1 MASGGIRPHN
11 GFDFKQLCETF
22 SQICPDFRGSQTE
35 KSQSLDFANKV
46 LFDLGPKMH
55 QIKQSGSGQM
65 WRLIFSGGDSV
76 FIYSYTFK
84 SPINV
89 NPRVHDKKLYL
100 TLKQAGL
107 LAVNK
112 LCSVLPDL
120 HNPRDK
126 ILLTPLAR
134 AVFAPQNISNI
145 ATALTVRLGRAV
157 ESGEVVKAV
166 ISSCQTDGFHLPH
179 SQCHI
184 ALVAIEVTVT
194 SSSQREKLRLKTLRL
209 YAKMSKTFDEAQYNI
224 YAQYSKLDKRPPDVE
239 LPQPSTS
246 DPGNPSHIPGK
257 SISTVLRS
265 IARTVDDPLSGGTID
280 IDFVEHSVTQN
291 EIMPTPVVLQ
301 VEATTL
307 DRIKLVNLL
316 PK

>member
-1 MASGGIRPHN
+1 MASRGTRPHN

-22 SQICPDFRGSQTE
+22 SKICPDFRGSQTE
-35 KSQSLDFANKV
+35 MSQSLDFANKV
-46 LFDLGPKMH
+46 LFALGPKMH
-55 QIKQSGSGQM
+55 QIKRSGSGQM
-65 WRLIFSGGDSV
+65 WRLIFSGGNSV

-89 NPRVHDKKLYL
+89 NPP
-100 TLKQAGL
+100 
-107 LAVNK
+107 VNK

-134 AVFAPQNISNI
+134 AVFEPQNISNI

-157 ESGEVVKAV
+157 DSGEVVKAV

-209 YAKMSKTFDEAQYNI
+209 YAKMSKTFDEGQYNI

-239 LPQPSTS
+239 LSQPSTS
-246 DPGNPSHIPGK
+246 DPGNPSQMPGK

-280 IDFVEHSVTQN
+280 IDFLEHSVTQN

-307 DRIKLVNLL
+307 DRIKLENLL